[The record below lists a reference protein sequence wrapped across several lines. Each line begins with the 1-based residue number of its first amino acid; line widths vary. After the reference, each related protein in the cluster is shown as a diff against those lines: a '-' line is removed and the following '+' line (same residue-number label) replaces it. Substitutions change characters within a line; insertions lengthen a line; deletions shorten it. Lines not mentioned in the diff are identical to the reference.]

1 MMHQKVRTDLWGYSK
16 NEELTNEQL
25 IREDYIGIR
34 PAPGY
39 PACPDHTQKET
50 LFKLLDIKN
59 NLKVKLT
66 ESFAMT
72 PSKFCVRTLFFK
84 PKKASYFGVGKIN
97 KDQVIDYAER
107 RGISIEEAEKWLA
120 PNLSYSPKKAYNL
133 FENDEKI
140 KLPDLDFLSSLNLQ
154 QKNAVLNTEG
164 PLLVLSGAGTGKTKV
179 LTTRLANIIYT
190 RKGGIKDILCV
201 TFTNKAHLR

>member
-25 IREDYIGIR
+25 INEDYIGIR

-72 PSKFCVRTLFFK
+72 PSSSVSGLYFSN
-84 PKKASYFGVGKIN
+84 PKASYFGVGKIN

-140 KLPDLDFLSSLNLQ
+140 KLPDLDFFVISKSPTKKCCFEYRRTTSRSVWGRYW
-154 QKNAVLNTEG
+154 KNQGFNY
-164 PLLVLSGAGTGKTKV
+164 S
-179 LTTRLANIIYT
+179 
-190 RKGGIKDILCV
+190 
-201 TFTNKAHLR
+201 FS